1 MKRHDSFYVYMIQD
15 KNGTY
20 YSGYTKD
27 LNNRLNLHNNG
38 NGAKYLRGRSPLK
51 LVFYKKY
58 HYLKNAMIAE
68 QRLKHLT
75 RNRKQQLAHIFEAK
89 LNAGA
94 PELRLS
100 PQISPEKAKSMRGD
114 SRVMFEGTAL

>member
-1 MKRHDSFYVYMIQD
+1 MVQD

-27 LNNRLNLHNNG
+27 LNNRFGLHEKG

-51 LVFYKKY
+51 LVFYKEYKY
-58 HYLKNAMIAE
+58 FKNALNAE

-75 RNRKQQLAHIFEAK
+75 RKRKQQLVHIFEAK

-94 PELRLS
+94 PEFRFANI
-100 PQISPEKAKSMRGD
+100 ISAEK
-114 SRVMFEGTAL
+114 T

>member
-1 MKRHDSFYVYMIQD
+1 MIQD
-15 KNGTY
+15 KIGTY

-27 LNNRLNLHNNG
+27 LNSRLNLHANG

-58 HYLKNAMIAE
+58 NYFKNALIAE
-68 QRLKHLT
+68 KRLKRLT
-75 RNRKQQLAHIFEAK
+75 RDRKQQLIHIFEAK

-94 PELRLS
+94 PELRFANTNS
-100 PQISPEKAKSMRGD
+100 
-114 SRVMFEGTAL
+114 